1 VHKDSQGGVLAS
13 FSYSYNADGLR
24 TQVVE
29 ADGSTVTYTY
39 DGAHRLVGEIR
50 TGTAPYSISY
60 TLDAEGNRLSQT
72 VNGVTTTFS
81 YNADDQLLSTSGGFN
96 NSYTYNANGEQVSR
110 VLNGVSYTLSW
121 DYDGQLVGISGNGST
136 VTFGYDALG
145 RRVSRTVNGTTCQL
159 VHDGDRII
167 VERQGGVVTAVYSYG
182 NALVARNGE
191 VVLPDGLGT
200 TRATVDG
207 VQAITSTLT
216 TEAFGNTVA
225 QWGSTGNPYRFAG
238 AWGYHD
244 DGDPGLLHV
253 EARYDDLHVGRFISR
268 DAVLSEHPYLYCEH
282 EPVMRVDP
290 SGRVGILVL
299 LAAVALVVILP
310 GCGHVSNPPKLPPI
324 DPRADTDRDR
334 IPDSA
339 DPDDD
344 NDGIPDNTDPFPTRP
359 GAGHNPAIQPRSA
372 MPVQDTA
379 LSPMV

>member
-1 VHKDSQGGVLAS
+1 VHTDE
-13 FSYSYNADGLR
+13 
-24 TQVVE
+24 T
-29 ADGSTVTYTY
+29 GSSVTYIGYFT
-39 DGAHRLVGEIR
+39 AFGER
-50 TGTAPYSISY
+50 
-60 TLDAEGNRLSQT
+60 LDA
-72 VNGVTTTFS
+72 
-81 YNADDQLLSTSGGFN
+81 GFRTA
-96 NSYTYNANGEQVSR
+96 YT
-110 VLNGVSYTLSW
+110 
-121 DYDGQLVGISGNGST
+121 
-136 VTFGYDALG
+136 
-145 RRVSRTVNGTTCQL
+145 
-159 VHDGDRII
+159 
-167 VERQGGVVTAVYSYG
+167 
-182 NALVARNGE
+182 
-191 VVLPDGLGT
+191 
-200 TRATVDG
+200 
-207 VQAITSTLT
+207 
-216 TEAFGNTVA
+216 
-225 QWGSTGNPYRFAG
+225 FAG
-238 AWGYHD
+238 DWGYRD
-244 DGDPGLLHV
+244 DGDAGLLHV
-253 EARYDDLHVGRFISR
+253 GARYYDPQVGRFLSR